1 MEAYKSAMI
10 RLLRHPSA
18 WVAGIIVTFLV
29 ALLTLIPAAD
39 EYSVLRERSE
49 EVAHLVQQGTRDKDW
64 FPQLKS
70 KYAEIQQQLQ
80 RSRQRTVDE
89 AAAHALRESIVQQ
102 ARDANCHLR
111 RVDLGS
117 VRVRQWYEHDHP
129 IDTVSVSE
137 RGKKSK
143 FLLEVRELRLT
154 VSGTMENIQ
163 QFLAK
168 FETLDVQMHVE
179 QLNMR
184 AIDPHG
190 DQVQLE
196 LGLQLYG
203 IQRAMKEEG
212 PVS

>member
-1 MEAYKSAMI
+1 MEAYKSAMM
-10 RLLRHPSA
+10 RLLRHPTA

-49 EVAHLVQQGTRDKDW
+49 EVAYLVQQGTRDRDW
-64 FPQLKS
+64 FPQLNS
-70 KYAEIQQQLQ
+70 KYAEIQKQLQ

-89 AAAHALRESIVQQ
+89 EAAHALRESIVQQ
-102 ARDANCHLR
+102 ARKANCHLR
-111 RVDLGS
+111 RVDLGA

-129 IDTVSVSE
+129 IETVSVSE

-154 VSGTMENIQ
+154 VSGSMENIQ
-163 QFLAK
+163 RFITQ

-179 QLNMR
+179 QLNLR
-184 AIDPHG
+184 TIDPHG

-203 IQRAMKEEG
+203 IQRAVKEKS